1 MQSKFGRGKD
11 DSDDTILH
19 HSWYLPSKAYVS
31 IGRFIDK
38 TVYDST
44 DIRYT
49 VSVTIESPAMK
60 DITDAENAYF
70 EYFGPDAP

>member
-11 DSDDTILH
+11 DSDDTILYH
-19 HSWYLPSKAYVS
+19 DWYLPSKACVS

-38 TVYDST
+38 TVYDNT